1 MWNERKMPKRWY
13 ELLRARMQVE
23 EQRIRVVKDGYVI
36 EDDHLQELLTEA
48 HSLDREMLLVMRQA
62 IAEALAREDVSRP
75 GAAPGSIV
83 FRRELQPRTGHANHA
98 D

>member
-23 EQRIRVVKDGYVI
+23 EQRMRVIKEGNVI
-36 EDDHLQELLTEA
+36 EDDHLLELLTEA

-62 IAEALAREDVSRP
+62 IAEALAREEVSRP
-75 GAAPGSIV
+75 TASEIQQRAARLSSFLLVASASLG
-83 FRRELQPRTGHANHA
+83 
-98 D
+98 